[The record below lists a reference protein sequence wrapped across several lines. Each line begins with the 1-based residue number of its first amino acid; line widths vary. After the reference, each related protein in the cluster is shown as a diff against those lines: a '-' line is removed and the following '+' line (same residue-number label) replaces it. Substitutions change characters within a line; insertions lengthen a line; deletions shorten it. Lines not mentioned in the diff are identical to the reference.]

1 MIRHAA
7 WFGLLLCLGILANP
21 APALA
26 APSSGLPGDSVYQ
39 LDLPLLD
46 QDGKAMAFASLRG
59 RPRLITMFYSSCPY
73 MCPLIID
80 TARMTER
87 ELDEAQRVKLAV
99 LMVSFDTER
108 DDPAALKALAEKRK
122 IDTGRWTLART
133 DAGNV
138 RKLAAILGIQY
149 RQLDGGDFNHTS
161 VLILLDAEGRIV
173 ARSEVMGKTDPAFV
187 DAVRRVL
194 ADGAT
199 H

>member
-99 LMVSFDTER
+99 LMRIAMLSSLKGADVTGNLGFRCVRPATE
-108 DDPAALKALAEKRK
+108 KS
-122 IDTGRWTLART
+122 
-133 DAGNV
+133 
-138 RKLAAILGIQY
+138 Q
-149 RQLDGGDFNHTS
+149 
-161 VLILLDAEGRIV
+161 
-173 ARSEVMGKTDPAFV
+173 
-187 DAVRRVL
+187 
-194 ADGAT
+194 
-199 H
+199 

>member
-87 ELDEAQRVKLAV
+87 ELDEAQRAKLAV
-99 LMVSFDTER
+99 LMVSFDAER
-108 DDPAALKALAEKRK
+108 DDPAALRALADKRK

-138 RKLAAILGIQY
+138 RKLAAVLGIQY

-161 VLILLDAEGRIV
+161 VLILLDAEGRIA

-194 ADGAT
+194 GGGAAN
-199 H
+199 

>member
-149 RQLDGGDFNHTS
+149 RQLDDGDFNHTS
-161 VLILLDAEGRIV
+161 VLILLDAEGRV
-173 ARSEVMGKTDPAFV
+173 AARSEVMGKTDPAFV
-187 DAVRRVL
+187 DAIRRVL
-194 ADGAT
+194 VESAE

>member
-7 WFGLLLCLGILANP
+7 WFGLLLCLGMLATP
-21 APALA
+21 ASTLA
-26 APSSGLPGDSVYQ
+26 APSTGLPGDSVYQ

-87 ELDEAQRVKLAV
+87 ELTEAQRARLAV

-108 DDPAALKALAEKRK
+108 DDPAALKALADKRK

-161 VLILLDAEGRIV
+161 VLILLDAEGRIA

-187 DAVRRVL
+187 DAITKVL
-194 ADGAT
+194 GASP
-199 H
+199 